1 MSAGAVPVS
10 TREAL
15 LAPLWLDLA
24 GRRVVLVGGGAVAAR
39 RALGFVADGADVVVI
54 SPRIAP
60 DLARLVAGGRVHWT
74 PRTYLG
80 GADLEGAWLVHAAT
94 GDPAVDAAVA
104 EDAERAQRFC
114 VVASRAEL
122 GTAAVP
128 ARASMPAEQGIV
140 QVSVHGGGDPRRA
153 VAVRDAVTDL
163 LCSGAVDLASRRA
176 GGRMPRELRVV
187 V

>member
-1 MSAGAVPVS
+1 MSAGAIPV
-10 TREAL
+10 TAQEAP

-39 RALGFVADGADVVVI
+39 RARGFVADGADVLVV
-54 SPRIAP
+54 SPRLAP
-60 DLARLVAGGRVHWT
+60 ELRRLVA
-74 PRTYLG
+74 LG
-80 GADLEGAWLVHAAT
+80 AVGWRATEYRGPADLDGAWLVHAAT

-104 EDAERAQRFC
+104 VDAEREQRFC

-128 ARASMPAEQGIV
+128 ARASMPAERGIV

-163 LCSGAVDLASRRA
+163 LCSGAVDLASRRVD
-176 GGRMPRELRVV
+176 GSMPRELRAVV
-187 V
+187 